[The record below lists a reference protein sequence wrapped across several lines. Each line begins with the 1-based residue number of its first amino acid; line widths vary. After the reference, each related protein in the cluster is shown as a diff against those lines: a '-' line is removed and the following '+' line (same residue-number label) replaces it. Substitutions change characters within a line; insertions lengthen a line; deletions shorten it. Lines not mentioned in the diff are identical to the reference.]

1 MGIFHRTGKI
11 QRRSEIE
18 TMWASALRAAAG
30 VARRAASSER
40 DVLQAVTEE
49 LRRLKLRST
58 LALLTPDG
66 ELEIQ
71 ARLISQSAEGMLRR
85 LTGLQI
91 AGFRFDPQAVDI
103 YRDALSTGE
112 AIFTADQTETI
123 RQILPKS
130 LRPLQSRIMHIL
142 GREQPAIIAPLILG
156 DHPLGT
162 VSVTANWLSADD
174 VPMVTALADHISIAL
189 EHVRTQKK
197 MQDSLERERLRNQVA
212 EALASAL
219 DLPLV
224 LERVISLAAEVTG
237 ADAGAIGLL
246 DPDEE
251 TVRFPYIMGLP
262 EELSLRPYARGQG
275 IVWQLIEERKTILRP
290 EYSEHPGAIPAW
302 VEAGVHAFL
311 GVPLIAGDDV
321 IGGLGLFILDTQ
333 HHFNEEAVEIA
344 QAIASMSAI
353 AIKNARLYTDATQR
367 AEESQALIR
376 IARSISALV
385 DHETVLQ
392 MIAEQAKELLDSD
405 GSRIHLVDPE
415 KGVLRCLVALDP
427 EAEAIMEIELEI
439 GEGITGYVA
448 EHGVPVLQN
457 DPREDPRGVYVLG
470 PLGHEPESLA
480 LAPLKVRQRTM
491 GVMTVR
497 RLGFNRPFTPTDLDL
512 LTAFA
517 AQAAV
522 ALENAD
528 LYSQIA
534 AQAQRLEIEVTD
546 RTRELALSEAHY
558 RALVETSLAGIVQ
571 IDVDGRFAYVN
582 QAFADLLELSA
593 EELIGK
599 PVASYAGFI
608 PEIHQLLLDR
618 FHERLQHE
626 RPAREVH
633 DIELVTKSGRRIPA
647 IVASS
652 LIMDETGEVQGV
664 TGLIFDISER
674 KSLEAALRAERDR
687 LDALLTNIGDAVM
700 VTDPNGV
707 IEYVNQSWERLNGYS
722 AEEALGKTPSLI
734 RSGHHSEDFYAEMWE
749 TIASG
754 RTWRGEVLN
763 ARKDGT
769 HYDAALTITPVLN
782 EFGKAINF
790 VGVQH
795 DISALKE
802 LDRIKSQFVSDVSHE
817 LRTPLTN
824 IRLYLD
830 LLGRSTEDAARVT
843 RYLMT
848 LSRESERLANLID
861 DLLSLSRLDAEAIP
875 FQPTPVNINELL
887 AGLVEDRH
895 TLASKRGL
903 DLTLEADAS
912 LTAITGDE
920 RLITQ
925 VFTNL
930 LTNAMNYTP
939 DGGQI
944 ILRTGGRT
952 SAEGKWV
959 VAEVVD
965 TGLGIPPE
973 EITMIFRR
981 FFRGHASQ
989 ITAAAGTGLGLAIC
1003 KEIIDRHNG
1012 RITVES
1018 DGVPGHGSKFLVW
1031 LPLPEEA

>member
-1 MGIFHRTGKI
+1 MGIFRKSKEV
-11 QRRSEIE
+11 QRRPEIE
-18 TMWASALRAAAG
+18 SMWASALRAAAG
-30 VARRAASSER
+30 VARGAATSES
-40 DVLQAVTEE
+40 DVFRAVTEE
-49 LRRLKLRST
+49 LRRLKLRGT
-58 LALLTPDG
+58 LALLTPEG

-71 ARLISQSAEGMLRR
+71 TRPISQSAEGMLRR

-91 AGFRFDPQAVDI
+91 AGFRFDPQEVDI
-103 YRDALSTGE
+103 YREVLSTGE
-112 AIFTADQTETI
+112 AVFTTDQADTI
-123 RQILPKS
+123 QQILPKS
-130 LRPLQSRIMHIL
+130 LRPLLSRIMHVL
-142 GREQPAIIAPLILG
+142 GSEQPAIIAPLILA
-156 DHPLGT
+156 DHPMGT
-162 VSVTANWLSADD
+162 ISFTANWLSSADI
-174 VPMVTALADHISIAL
+174 PMATALADHISIAL
-189 EHVRTQKK
+189 GHVRTQKK
-197 MQDSLERERLRNQVA
+197 MEDSLERERLRNQVA

-219 DLPLV
+219 DLPVV

-262 EELSLRPYARGQG
+262 EELSLRPYGRGQG
-275 IVWQLIEERKTILRP
+275 IIWHLIEERKTILQH
-290 EYSEHPGAIPAW
+290 EYGEHPGAIPTW

-321 IGGLGLFILDTQ
+321 IGGLGLFILDTKRQ
-333 HHFNEEAVEIA
+333 FSEEAVEIA

-376 IARSISALV
+376 TARSISALL
-385 DHETVLQ
+385 DHGTVLQ
-392 MIAEQAKELLDSD
+392 MIAEQAKELLEAD

-427 EAEAIMEIELEI
+427 EAQEIMAIELEM

-457 DPREDPRGVYVLG
+457 DPREDPRGKYILG

-497 RLGFNRPFTPTDLDL
+497 RLGFNRPFTPSDLDL

-517 AQAAV
+517 SQAAV

-534 AQAQRLEIEVTD
+534 AQAQRLEVEVAD

-571 IDVDGRFAYVN
+571 INTEGLFTYVN
-582 QAFADLLELSA
+582 QAFADLLEITP

-599 PVASYAGFI
+599 PVASYEGFI
-608 PEIHQLLLDR
+608 PEIHQMVLDR
-618 FHERLQHE
+618 FHDRMQHK

-633 DIELVTKSGRRIPA
+633 DVELVTKSGRRIPA

-652 LIMDETGEVQGV
+652 LIIDGNGDPQGV
-664 TGLIFDISER
+664 TGLVFDISER

-707 IEYVNQSWERLNGYS
+707 IEYINQSWERLNGYS
-722 AEEALGKTPSLI
+722 SEEALGKTPRLI
-734 RSGHHSEDFYAEMWE
+734 KSGQHSEDFYAEMWE
-749 TIASG
+749 TITSG
-754 RTWRGEVLN
+754 RTWRGEVVN
-763 ARKDGT
+763 ARKDKT
-769 HYDAALTITPVLN
+769 LYDAALTITPVLD
-782 EFGKAINF
+782 ESGKTINF

-830 LLGRSTEDAARVT
+830 LLGRSTEDPARVT

-861 DLLSLSRLDAEAIP
+861 DLLSLSRLDADAVP
-875 FQPTPVNINELL
+875 FKPTRVDINELF
-887 AGLVEDRH
+887 AGLVEDRR
-895 TLASKRGL
+895 TLASNRGL
-903 DLTLEADAS
+903 TLSLEADTS
-912 LTAITGDE
+912 LPAIRGDE

-925 VFTNL
+925 VLTNL
-930 LTNAMNYTP
+930 LTNAMNYTQ

-944 ILRTGGRT
+944 ILRTGIKS
-952 SAEGKWV
+952 SAEGEWV
-959 VAEVVD
+959 VAEVED

-989 ITAAAGTGLGLAIC
+989 VTAAAGTGLGLAIC

-1012 RITVES
+1012 RITAES
-1018 DGVPGHGSKFLVW
+1018 NGVPGHGSRFTVW
-1031 LPLPEEA
+1031 LPFPKDI